1 MRKQPDRA
9 CRTSVSWST
18 MTSMAST
25 GDTAAIRSSSA
36 LRSTRGVPGGRP
48 ARSMAGTLSR
58 RRRKCPAR
66 RAPPRSTAAPGAPTG
81 TETGTRTPICAVRVY
96 VLHRSVQSGSRKAH
110 GPRRMHSGAG
120 IRGLTPRTGR
130 MAVRRFSGGTVT
142 VTGIITAIIVGAIIG
157 ALGRLVVPG
166 RQPIPIWLTI
176 VVGIIAAFVGTL
188 LARAIGIPTVTSGI
202 DWLELLVQVIVAAVF
217 VVIAANLYTRR
228 GVRR

>member
-1 MRKQPDRA
+1 
-9 CRTSVSWST
+9 
-18 MTSMAST
+18 
-25 GDTAAIRSSSA
+25 
-36 LRSTRGVPGGRP
+36 
-48 ARSMAGTLSR
+48 
-58 RRRKCPAR
+58 
-66 RAPPRSTAAPGAPTG
+66 
-81 TETGTRTPICAVRVY
+81 
-96 VLHRSVQSGSRKAH
+96 
-110 GPRRMHSGAG
+110 
-120 IRGLTPRTGR
+120 
-130 MAVRRFSGGTVT
+130 VT

-188 LARAIGIPTVTSGI
+188 LARAIGIPTATNGI